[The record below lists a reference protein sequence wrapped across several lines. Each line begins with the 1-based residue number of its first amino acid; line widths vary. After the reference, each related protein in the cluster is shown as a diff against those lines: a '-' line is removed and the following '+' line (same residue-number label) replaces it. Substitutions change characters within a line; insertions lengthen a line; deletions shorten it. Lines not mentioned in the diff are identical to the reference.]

1 MMMKKNYKMKRTIS
15 MKQFV
20 VEFGEGLSK
29 HMKQRLLELGERCIL
44 NRRDES
50 HILDLRH
57 IEHLKY
63 ECCCGSEDDAVI
75 KKEYAYGQI
84 VVKEGN
90 LYLSQD
96 CVENEDIMLSPIVAE
111 LYSSMAT
118 PEEQLEEGIVG
129 KMIDESNIDHVI
141 DSILKVC
148 PKVSAEHMA
157 IIAKYITVDSVKVS
171 K

>member
-1 MMMKKNYKMKRTIS
+1 MMKKNYKMKRTIS

-57 IEHLKY
+57 VEHLKY
-63 ECCCGSEDDAVI
+63 ECCCDSEDGAAP
-75 KKEYAYGQI
+75 KKEYAYGQL
-84 VVKEGN
+84 VVKEGK
-90 LYLSQD
+90 LYLSQN
-96 CVENEDIMLSPIVAE
+96 CIENDDIMQSPVVGEI
-111 LYSSMAT
+111 YSTISS
-118 PEEQLEEGIVG
+118 PEEQLEEDIVG
-129 KMIDESNIDHVI
+129 KLIDESSIDFVI
-141 DSILKVC
+141 DTILNVC

-157 IIAKYITVDSVKVS
+157 IIAKYVTVDSVK
-171 K
+171 